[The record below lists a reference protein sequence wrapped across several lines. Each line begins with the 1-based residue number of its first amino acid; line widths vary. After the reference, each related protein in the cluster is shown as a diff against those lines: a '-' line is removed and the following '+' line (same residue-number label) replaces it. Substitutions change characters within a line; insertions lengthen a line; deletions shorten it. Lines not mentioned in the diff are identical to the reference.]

1 VRPDRETHDGGA
13 GVQVTGSPIR
23 LAVLGDPIAHSRS
36 PDLHRAGLAALGLA
50 GESAALPTPAEQLG
64 PRLTDLAAR
73 GFRGV
78 NLTRPLKAAVLPLLA
93 RVSRP
98 AREARSVNTVGFAP
112 DGWWGETTDGPGLI
126 DLLQSL
132 GRDPARE
139 RVTMLGAGGAARS
152 LGLAL
157 AGAGAEHLTASAR
170 RPAEAAA
177 TWRDIAGARLVMWR
191 SRDEATALGD
201 ASLVINTTPLGGE
214 EDPAPLD
221 AIARSA
227 LILDLV
233 YGERVGPWVLR
244 ARAEGREA
252 YDGLGLLVFQARRS
266 LALWLAR
273 PVPLDPLA
281 RAVGWPR

>member
-1 VRPDRETHDGGA
+1 
-13 GVQVTGSPIR
+13 VTGSPIR
-23 LAVLGDPIAHSRS
+23 LAVLGDPLAHSRS

-50 GESAALPTPAEQLG
+50 GESSALPTSAEQLG

-93 RVSRP
+93 RVSEP
-98 AREARSVNTVGFAP
+98 AREAHSVNTVGFAP

-139 RVTMLGAGGAARS
+139 RVVILGAGGAARS

-157 AGAGAEHLTASAR
+157 AGVGAEPLTVSAR
-170 RPAEAAA
+170 RPVENAGK
-177 TWRDIAGARLVMWR
+177 WRDIAGARLVTWR
-191 SRDEATALGD
+191 SREEAMALGEAT
-201 ASLVINTTPLGGE
+201 LVINTTPLGGE
-214 EDPAPLD
+214 EEPAPLD